1 MKRYQ
6 ITIDGQTFDVQIL
19 SDPGQD
25 TVQVT
30 VDGEALTVGVGVGA
44 GPAGDGGK
52 VAAPAPAGG
61 SAAGA
66 GVPAPPKAPETVEVA
81 ASDVTAPLPGVIK
94 SIAVRPGQ
102 QVSPGQEL
110 LVIEAMKMDN
120 VIRAGRAGVVEV
132 VHVAEGHRVA
142 HGQLMVEYRA

>member
-6 ITIDGQTFDVQIL
+6 ITIDGHTFDVQFL
-19 SDPGQD
+19 SDPRQD
-25 TVQVT
+25 TVQVE
-30 VDGEALTVGVGVGA
+30 VDGETLIVGVGA
-44 GPAGDGGK
+44 GPAWSGEA
-52 VAAPAPAGG
+52 VAVPAPAGDQ
-61 SAAGA
+61 AAA
-66 GVPAPPKAPETVEVA
+66 EVTASREPVEVTG
-81 ASDVTAPLPGVIK
+81 SSVVAPLPGVIK

-120 VIRAGRAGVVEV
+120 VIRAGRQGVVEA

-142 HGQLMVEYRA
+142 HGQIMMKYQG